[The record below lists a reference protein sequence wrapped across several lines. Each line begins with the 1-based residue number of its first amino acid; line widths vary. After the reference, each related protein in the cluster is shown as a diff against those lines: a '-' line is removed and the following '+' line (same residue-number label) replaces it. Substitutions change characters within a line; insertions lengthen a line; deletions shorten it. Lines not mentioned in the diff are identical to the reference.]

1 MSKERSFKEDLDL
14 LIRLFKKLKD
24 KTPLESIPGIDKNM
38 YKSFDMF
45 LSNYEMMRDQISED
59 LLQQFGEP
67 MKKMIADLVQQ
78 MKNELGSDFEQEE
91 PSEEMIALKRDIEQV
106 DELLKNPGLSEEEVN
121 KLLDERVMLKN
132 DKKGTIHLPE
142 SFEQDV

>member
-1 MSKERSFKEDLDL
+1 
-14 LIRLFKKLKD
+14 
-24 KTPLESIPGIDKNM
+24 M

>member
-1 MSKERSFKEDLDL
+1 MSKERSFKEDLNL

>member
-1 MSKERSFKEDLDL
+1 MSEERSFKEDLDL